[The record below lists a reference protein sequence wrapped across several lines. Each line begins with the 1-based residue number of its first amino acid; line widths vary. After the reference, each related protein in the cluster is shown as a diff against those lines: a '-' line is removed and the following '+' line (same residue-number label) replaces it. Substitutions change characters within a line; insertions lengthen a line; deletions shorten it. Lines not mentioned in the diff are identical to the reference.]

1 MESQGGQWLI
11 SLVFMGGGFYY
22 TTKYLL
28 KKLSDDQSRIDAKVD
43 NKINEL
49 NSKHD
54 ANILRIY
61 DKIESMDRERI
72 SEQKSSKESI
82 LEAIKSLDKE
92 IRDTRDKVHDRPTSD
107 SIKKEFLQKEV
118 HQADINMLVQRM
130 DRVDSDVKDVKRL
143 IEEMPQKILELM
155 ARSQKS

>member
-1 MESQGGQWLI
+1 MESQGGQWVL
-11 SLVFMGGGFYY
+11 SLMFMTGGFVA
-22 TTKYLL
+22 TTKYIL
-28 KKLSDDQSRIDAKVD
+28 KKLSEDQTKLDAKIE
-43 NKINEL
+43 NKVNEL

-54 ANILRIY
+54 ANILRVY
-61 DKIESMDRERI
+61 DKIDSMDREKTA
-72 SEQKSSKESI
+72 EQKSSKEAM
-82 LEAIKSLDKE
+82 LEAIKTLDKE
-92 IRDTRDKVHDRPTSD
+92 IRDIRDKVHDRPTSD

-155 ARSQKS
+155 ARAQK